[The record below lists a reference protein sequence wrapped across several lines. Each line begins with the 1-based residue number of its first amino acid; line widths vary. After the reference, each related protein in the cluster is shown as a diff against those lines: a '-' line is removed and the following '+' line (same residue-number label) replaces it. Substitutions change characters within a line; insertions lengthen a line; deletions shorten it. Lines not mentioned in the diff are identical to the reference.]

1 MAGNNASQSSNTES
15 TTSYLCLRNIP
26 MALGDPE
33 YVFLIARIEQSET
46 NIDGAKQNRQPKTLK
61 HNQHPY
67 DPQKDGESDWS
78 ELYKYNI
85 NMYIY
90 IYGNWSKFI
99 TIIYYLSYISI

>member
-1 MAGNNASQSSNTES
+1 
-15 TTSYLCLRNIP
+15 

-85 NMYIY
+85 NTYIY
-90 IYGNWSKFI
+90 MGID
-99 TIIYYLSYISI
+99 LSL